1 MSICAHLASQAY
13 LPMYLS
19 KETIGI
25 CAEALHK
32 DPSSTPP
39 IPQAV
44 IIELMESATSSVEFS
59 FNDTMYKQTDGVAMG
74 SPLGPALANIFVG
87 YHESKLFSCVQKP
100 TIYFRYVDDT
110 FAIFKQE
117 NDVDDFLVTLNRLH
131 PALKFTF
138 EKEHDGKLPFP
149 DILVERTELDF
160 ETSVYRK
167 PTFSGQYIRWESFS
181 PRKRKTNLIAT
192 LVHRALMRCT
202 KNKLKQE
209 IAFIKK
215 ILLDNGYPEVLKH
228 ISKKIA
234 QFSTAKPFGL
244 EKCPVYLR
252 APWIGS
258 ASQQLE
264 HQVKSA
270 TQNCYGAVS
279 PRSSQCMLPAAKK
292 DVQPAHQRSMVIY
305 EYVCHCDSRYV
316 GRTTQRLQ
324 ERIKQHVPKAT
335 RQKTTLTQEQGTHR
349 SQPTRTQPNRKC
361 KAKSKTQ
368 FEPESDSAIGQ
379 HLLES
384 NECARNYSDS
394 QFKILT
400 TARSQFHLGLLEAVY
415 ISRKKTDL
423 CRQKQFVFTLQLF
436 R

>member
-1 MSICAHLASQAY
+1 MI
-13 LPMYLS
+13 
-19 KETIGI
+19 
-25 CAEALHK
+25 
-32 DPSSTPP
+32 
-39 IPQAV
+39 
-44 IIELMESATSSVEFS
+44 
-59 FNDTMYKQTDGVAMG
+59 
-74 SPLGPALANIFVG
+74 
-87 YHESKLFSCVQKP
+87 
-100 TIYFRYVDDT
+100 
-110 FAIFKQE
+110 
-117 NDVDDFLVTLNRLH
+117 
-131 PALKFTF
+131 
-138 EKEHDGKLPFP
+138 
-149 DILVERTELDF
+149 
-160 ETSVYRK
+160 
-167 PTFSGQYIRWESFS
+167 
-181 PRKRKTNLIAT
+181 
-192 LVHRALMRCT
+192 CT

-209 IAFIKK
+209 IDFIKK
-215 ILLDNGYPEVLKH
+215 ILLDNGYPEDIVLKH

-234 QFSTAKPFGL
+234 QFSAAKPFGP

-270 TQNCYGAVS
+270 VQNCYGAVS
-279 PRSSQCMLPAAKK
+279 PRLIFSSQCMLPAAKK
-292 DVQPAHQRSMVIY
+292 DVLPANQRSMVIY

-324 ERIKQHVPKAT
+324 ERIKQHVPKAI
-335 RQKTTLTQEQGTHR
+335 RQKTTLTQEQGTHQ

-384 NECARNYSDS
+384 NQCARNYSDS

-400 TARSQFHLGLLEAVY
+400 TARSQFHLSLLEAVY
-415 ISRKKTDL
+415 ISRKKPDL